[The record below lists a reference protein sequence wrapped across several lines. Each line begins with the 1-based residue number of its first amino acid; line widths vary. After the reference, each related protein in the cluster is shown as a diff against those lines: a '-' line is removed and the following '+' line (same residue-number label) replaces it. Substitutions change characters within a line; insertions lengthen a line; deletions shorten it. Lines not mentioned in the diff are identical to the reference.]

1 MARALNF
8 TGFFNRFQILCI
20 TMNDTPR
27 IAPEEPRQKP
37 GGQRKVF
44 SKRAAVLRRAIQGV
58 FLFIFLFGIFAAGAA
73 LPPDFFLRFDP
84 LMAVGLPIVSR
95 TFMPELI
102 PGLLVLVVTLALGGV
117 FCGYVCPMGT
127 TIDMA
132 RGLLRFVTK
141 PLRRKK
147 NVASYQSELF
157 SDADKI
163 VTRGWLQIKYMF
175 LVAILTVAFLEFNMV
190 VWGAP
195 LALITRFYVL
205 IFEPE
210 ARVIAQNGLAFVGS
224 GAVIA
229 QRAYAGGIF
238 LLVAFGVI
246 FALELVKPR
255 FWCRYFCPAGA
266 LIGLLTH
273 FAPWRRRV
281 RKCNSCGIC
290 AAKCPAEAISPNG
303 LSLAANECIA
313 CRTCTDVCPARGVVF
328 STDKRGELKDESLSE
343 KQADVSA
350 QELPV
355 ASAESAGKGYAEDVR
370 TEEEREAGKA
380 SARRPRRRFAPEV
393 DEPEAKPEEKES
405 KGGGIKFIFRRSQA
419 KKNIFGISSSS
430 GSSTLKTEEDL
441 LREVKD
447 IGELPQVERP
457 FSLTTP
463 SRRAFIGATA
473 IGALLGFVHFASAK
487 RILSPNSGPRA
498 RPLAL
503 LRPPGALPEIEFL
516 SRCVRCG
523 LCMRACPTNGLQ
535 PAWSSGWVE
544 DIFSP
549 VLTPKSGNCRHDCNA
564 CGLVCPTHAIAP
576 LPLAQKQWAKI
587 GTADVVESRCLALSY
602 NQPCIVCYEACP
614 YGAIDLVRVPNV
626 KVPVPMVNAE
636 RCYGCGCCEQNCP
649 TRRPAIVVKAAG
661 ALRLPAGADYPSEA
675 KARGLDIHP
684 GGKCTDM

>member
-1 MARALNF
+1 MS
-8 TGFFNRFQILCI
+8 
-20 TMNDTPR
+20 DTPKP
-27 IAPEEPRQKP
+27 AFAVPRQESGKRRKP
-37 GGQRKVF
+37 FG
-44 SKRAAVLRRAIQGV
+44 KRAVILRRAIQGV
-58 FLFIFLFGIFAAGAA
+58 CLFIFLFGLFAAGAA

-84 LMAVGLPIVSR
+84 LMAVGLPIVGR
-95 TFMPELI
+95 AWMPELI
-102 PGLLVLVVTLALGGV
+102 PGLVILAVTLALGGV
-117 FCGYVCPMGT
+117 FCGYICPMGA
-127 TIDMA
+127 TIDIV
-132 RGLLRFVTK
+132 RGVLRFLTK

-147 NVASYQSELF
+147 NVASSQSELF
-157 SDADKI
+157 SDADKV

-210 ARVIAQNGLAFVGS
+210 ARLIAQNGLDLIHS
-224 GAVIA
+224 GTVIA
-229 QRAYAGGIF
+229 PRAYAGGIF
-238 LLVAFGVI
+238 LLVAFGII
-246 FALELVKPR
+246 FVLELFKPR

-266 LIGLLTH
+266 LIGLLAH

-281 RKCNSCGIC
+281 RRCNSCGVC
-290 AAKCPAEAISPNG
+290 AQNCPADAISPNG
-303 LSLAANECIA
+303 LSLAVHECIA
-313 CRTCTDVCPARGVVF
+313 CQTCVGVCPLRGVVF
-328 STDKRGELKDESLSE
+328 STDKRGELKDESLSK
-343 KQADVSA
+343 KQENVVPSISDLSVTGTTDRSTAARIESHSANDETAGNGYQESGRQEEARKAD
-350 QELPV
+350 
-355 ASAESAGKGYAEDVR
+355 
-370 TEEEREAGKA
+370 KA
-380 SARRPRRRFAPEV
+380 FARRPRRRFT
-393 DEPEAKPEEKES
+393 PEAEESVSKPEEKES
-405 KGGGIKFIFRRSQA
+405 KGGGIKFIFNRSRPP
-419 KKNIFGISSSS
+419 KGNISGISASS
-430 GSSTLKTEEDL
+430 GPAILKTEEDM

-447 IGELPQVERP
+447 IGELPQAERP

-523 LCMRACPTNGLQ
+523 LCMKTCPTNGLQ

-549 VLTPKSGNCRHDCNA
+549 VLTPRSGNCRHDCNA

-614 YGAIDLVRVPNV
+614 YGAIEMGRVPNV

-636 RCYGCGCCEQNCP
+636 HCYGCGCCEQNCP
-649 TRRPAIVVKAAG
+649 TRRPAIVVKAVG
-661 ALRLPAGADYPSEA
+661 ALRLPAGTDYPREA

-684 GGKCTDM
+684 WGKCTEM